1 MALVEYTATKVVCD
15 ICGADANGSWFS
27 REEVN
32 GITNRLFIIPIDLCD
47 THSKMYDEDEAFKK
61 YVVLESDKNNYPQE
75 KKDELIQAM
84 KQKWEGMEEWQQDQM
99 KKNK

>member
-15 ICGADANGSWFS
+15 ICGADANGSWFR

-32 GITNRLFIIPIDLCD
+32 GITNRMFIIPIDLCD

-99 KKNK
+99 KKNN

>member
-15 ICGADANGSWFS
+15 ICGADANGSWFR

-32 GITNRLFIIPIDLCD
+32 GITNRLFVIPIDLCD

-61 YVVLESDKNNYPQE
+61 YVVLENEKNTYPQE
-75 KKDELIQAM
+75 DKDKLIQAM
-84 KQKWEGMEEWQQDQM
+84 KDKWEGLEEWQRDKM
-99 KKNK
+99 INDH

>member
-15 ICGADANGSWFS
+15 ICGADANGSWFR

-32 GITNRLFIIPIDLCD
+32 GIANRLFIIPIDLCD

-99 KKNK
+99 KKNN